1 MWTSELPQASGGY
14 RYESVR
20 NFRTD
25 GSFSARE
32 TVTELGREVPAC
44 HC

>member
-1 MWTSELPQASGGY
+1 MWTSDPLRPPRAY

-20 NFRTD
+20 NFGTT
-25 GSFSARE
+25 GSFSAGE

-44 HC
+44 PC